1 MNKEDVK
8 QTAIEMAAEVGLINL
23 SRRDLCERAGIPDGS
38 FPHVMGCTF
47 SEFVVELQDEG
58 FGAGMRGEIVE
69 VNKTRVSPK
78 LRREQILAAAVE
90 LAKTD
95 GYRKMTRDDIAK
107 RAGVS
112 TGLVTKYFSTMPA
125 LRRDVMRAAVRN
137 NVAEVVAQGLANRC
151 SHAMKASP
159 ELKKQA
165 ALILVNS

>member
-1 MNKEDVK
+1 MNKESVK
-8 QTAIEMAAEVGLINL
+8 QTAIEMTEEVGLINL

-58 FGAGMRGEIVE
+58 VGAGSGEVVE

-95 GYRKMTRDDIAK
+95 GYHKMTRDDIAK

-151 SHAMKASP
+151 SHALKASP

>member
-1 MNKEDVK
+1 MNKESVK

-58 FGAGMRGEIVE
+58 IDSGVTLVE

-95 GYRKMTRDDIAK
+95 GYHKMTRDDIAK

-151 SHAMKASP
+151 THALKASP